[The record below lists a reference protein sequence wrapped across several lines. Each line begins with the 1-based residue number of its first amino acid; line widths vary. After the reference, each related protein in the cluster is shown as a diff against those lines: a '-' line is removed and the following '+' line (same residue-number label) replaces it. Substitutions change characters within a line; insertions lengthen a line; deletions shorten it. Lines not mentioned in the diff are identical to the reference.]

1 MLSETLIRR
10 QAKRR
15 RGQTRADAQ
24 EGFDLPDSLPL
35 LRSNPPRPSARSL
48 YSGEGFVPF
57 ESDQLRRPEPTRR
70 EVKASIEDRVIGL
83 RKSAAICGTLAVI
96 PT

>member
-35 LRSNPPRPSARSL
+35 LRSNPPRHQPVPYTQVKDSYRLNQINYVDRNQLVGKLRLPSRTA
-48 YSGEGFVPF
+48 
-57 ESDQLRRPEPTRR
+57 
-70 EVKASIEDRVIGL
+70 
-83 RKSAAICGTLAVI
+83 
-96 PT
+96 